1 MEFIKEVN
9 FNLDEDLRKIAATIE
24 GRLVSLAAN
33 KPPSDSE
40 TVRVYLIEPPALP
53 LAVFDRVP
61 YNLYLDSFLC
71 SDMTLADGSSPELIR
86 LAAFDG
92 DECLGA
98 GWISVPAVIWTS
110 ILLAEHLVT
119 DLKFFHQYARD
130 QLALKLSRRGSP
142 EEDPNP

>member
-1 MEFIKEVN
+1 MEFINEVD
-9 FNLDEDLRKIAATIE
+9 FDLDEDLRKIKATAE

-33 KPPSDSE
+33 RPPSDSE
-40 TVRVYLIEPPALP
+40 TVRVYLIEPPAIP

-61 YNLYLDSFLC
+61 YELFTRAF
-71 SDMTLADGSSPELIR
+71 MGSAMPFNNGSNPSLVR

-98 GWISVPAVIWTS
+98 GWISIPAVIWTS

-119 DLKFFHQYARD
+119 DQRFFQEYARD
-130 QLALKLSRRGSP
+130 QLRLALSRLGKL
-142 EEDPNP
+142 EEAPP